1 MQQPDGMRVHYLCH
15 LIIQLA
21 WERFVVD
28 QKDKA
33 GITNKVWVVSVY
45 LFVRPSIHLSVCH
58 TVTTTSDLFDVFGLR
73 KVPQQSR
80 SFTYTIQRVLGRL
93 C

>member
-15 LIIQLA
+15 SIIQLA

-33 GITNKVWVVSVY
+33 GITNKVWIMWCVVCVSV
-45 LFVRPSIHLSVCH
+45 
-58 TVTTTSDLFDVFGLR
+58 
-73 KVPQQSR
+73 
-80 SFTYTIQRVLGRL
+80 
-93 C
+93 